1 MTETETAIQK
11 VARRRAVRAA
21 GPASDDAPET
31 TSVRVEKLDV
41 GTDSARPR
49 VRKSGPPPRRAA
61 NRRRVTIVAAVVAVL
76 AFVGVGSV
84 VAVTFFGNRDTEAVQ
99 QRDQRLVD
107 TASQLAVNMYS
118 FNQNTVEDSV
128 KRVLDSTSG
137 PLHDMLSRDNHP
149 EVLKQFFRSMGGSSE
164 AVVNGAAIEQID
176 QIDQQTFD
184 ASVLVSVRVTTT
196 DLNGNIQ
203 PSTPSRMRIV
213 VRDENGVMTARDL
226 KWPDGGN

>member
-1 MTETETAIQK
+1 MTETDTATQK
-11 VARRRAVRAA
+11 AARRRAVRAA
-21 GPASDDAPET
+21 GPTSDDTPET
-31 TSVRVEKLDV
+31 TSVRVEKPRDETV
-41 GTDSARPR
+41 SGRSR

-61 NRRRVTIVAAVVAVL
+61 NSRLVAIVAAVLAVIVFAGVGTVVAL
-76 AFVGVGSV
+76 MFVG
-84 VAVTFFGNRDTEAVQ
+84 NRHTDAIQ

-128 KRVLDSTSG
+128 KRVLDTTSG

-176 QIDQQTFD
+176 QIDKQTYD

-213 VRDENGVMTARDL
+213 VRDEDGVMTARDL

>member
-1 MTETETAIQK
+1 MTQTDTATQK
-11 VARRRAVRAA
+11 AARRRAVRAA
-21 GPASDDAPET
+21 GPTSDGTPET
-31 TSVRVEKLDV
+31 TSVRVEKPRDA
-41 GTDSARPR
+41 TDSVRR
-49 VRKSGPPPRRAA
+49 VRKTGRPPARAPHRRL
-61 NRRRVTIVAAVVAVL
+61 VTICAAVFAVL
-76 AFVGVGSV
+76 VFAGVGSG
-84 VAVTFFGNRDTEAVQ
+84 VAVMYVQNKNIEAVQ

-164 AVVNGAAIEQID
+164 AVVNGAALEQID
-176 QIDQQTFD
+176 QIDKQTYD

-213 VRDENGVMTARDL
+213 VRDEDGVMTARDL

>member
-1 MTETETAIQK
+1 MAATDTATQK
-11 VARRRAVRAA
+11 AARRRAVRAA
-21 GPASDDAPET
+21 GPTSEGTPET
-31 TSVRVEKLDV
+31 T
-41 GTDSARPR
+41 R
-49 VRKSGPPPRRAA
+49 VRFEKPRSESDSPRPHTRKASRPPNRAPHRRLVA
-61 NRRRVTIVAAVVAVL
+61 ICAAVFAVI
-76 AFVGVGSV
+76 AFAGVGSA
-84 VAVTFFGNRDTEAVQ
+84 VAVIYVQNRHAEAVQ

-164 AVVNGAAIEQID
+164 AVVSGAALEQLD
-176 QIDQQTFD
+176 QIDKQTYD

-196 DLNGNIQ
+196 DMNGNMQ
-203 PSTPSRMRIV
+203 PSKPSRMRVV
-213 VRDENGVMTARDL
+213 VRDEDGMMTARDL